1 MTEGPVI
8 RGVPSDKINA
18 SRVSDGGV
26 VPVGWAGPGH
36 AFRVADPET
45 NEVVP
50 VRELGELQASGPA
63 IAHYVGGAGQS
74 SFHIDSKGRRWLKT
88 GDQAKVNEAGCIF
101 ITGRYK
107 DMCVYRVM
115 LKAHFNDIE
124 G

>member
-8 RGVPSDKINA
+8 RGVASEKINA

-36 AFRVADPET
+36 TFRVADPET

-50 VRELGELQASGPA
+50 LRELGELQASGPA
-63 IAHYVGGAGQS
+63 IAHYLGDGDES
-74 SFHIDSKGRRWLKT
+74 SFYVDSKGRRWLKT
-88 GDQAKVNEAGCIF
+88 GDQAKINDEGCIF

-107 DMCVYRVM
+107 DM
-115 LKAHFNDIE
+115 
-124 G
+124 